1 MRSGP
6 GLRLAALG
14 TAAALLAGCASVDPY
29 AQPPMQ
35 AHLSRSDGV
44 GECARL
50 LRELDR
56 AVTAAGARDAQETI
70 VPGFPYLRADRLS
83 ESLAAQ
89 AVDEARWYL
98 WRERMAGNDR
108 RARTHEFRNAP
119 VPGGPVHAA
128 LGLDAC
134 RDVLLA
140 ADEDAAARAALLA
153 AAKVPDDYSLTLRVL
168 GLYPLTQLAFAA
180 GIRDWHDETRAVFAL
195 PLDRVPVRGRLQ
207 TYAPAPD
214 AAGALV
220 DAPDRWRAAG
230 APVVPIAP
238 ITRDALGVPRV
249 ESLAALVMRHAPII
263 EVDDT
268 GPHDRIGPLVIDFTT
283 LRARV
288 DSGAPPV
295 LYVQLAFGELGG
307 RLRPQLVYT
316 VWFPARPR
324 AHAFDLLGGEL
335 DGLLWRVT
343 LDDAGAALAYD
354 SIHACGCYHQ
364 FFATPAVTARPVPQ
378 PAPGP
383 NDEGV
388 FMPQPPLPAAPP
400 GARIALRLAAGT
412 HYVQRV
418 RWVDDAAAV
427 KAEAAALRY
436 RLRDADELRSL
447 TVAGTAAGGPPFR
460 SVYDDA
466 GMIPGTERRERYFF
480 WPMGIA
486 SAGQM
491 RQWGRHPTAFVGR
504 RHFDDPRLLDL
515 YFILTDSSNAPQ

>member
-1 MRSGP
+1 MPRGP
-6 GLRLAALG
+6 GQRLALLAAAL
-14 TAAALLAGCASVDPY
+14 ALLAGCATVDPF
-29 AQPPMQ
+29 AQPPMR
-35 AHLSRSDGV
+35 AHLARSDGV

-89 AVDEARWYL
+89 AVDEARWRL
-98 WRERMAGNDR
+98 WRERLAANDQ
-108 RARTHEFRNAP
+108 RARQHEFRNAP
-119 VPGGPVHAA
+119 VPGGPLHAA
-128 LGLDAC
+128 LGFDAC
-134 RDVLLA
+134 RVVLLD
-140 ADEDAAARAALLA
+140 ADEDAAARAALRE

-195 PLDRVPVRGRLQ
+195 PLERVPVRGALR
-207 TYAPAPD
+207 TYAPAAD
-214 AAGALV
+214 AASALV
-220 DAPDRWRAAG
+220 DAPDRWRVAATPG
-230 APVVPIAP
+230 APSAP

-249 ESLAALVMRHAPII
+249 ESLAALFMRHAPII

-268 GPHDRIGPLVIDFTT
+268 GPHDRIGPLVIDPTT

-288 DSGAPPV
+288 DTDAPPV
-295 LYVQLAFGELGG
+295 LYVQFAFGELGG
-307 RLRPQLVYT
+307 RLRLQLVYT
-316 VWFPARPR
+316 AWFPARPR
-324 AHAFDLLGGEL
+324 VHAFDLLGGEL

-343 LDDAGAALAYD
+343 LDDDGAALAYD

-364 FFATPAVTARPVPQ
+364 FFATPAVAVRPVPQ
-378 PAPGP
+378 PAPGH
-383 NDEGV
+383 NDEGL
-388 FMPQPPLPAAPP
+388 FMPQAPLPAAWP

-412 HYVQRV
+412 HYLQRV
-418 RWVDDAAAV
+418 RLVDGAAEVTADD
-427 KAEAAALRY
+427 AALRY

-447 TVAGTAAGGPPFR
+447 GVAGAAAGGPLFR

-491 RQWGRHPTAFVGR
+491 RQWGRHATAFVGR
-504 RHFDDPRLLDL
+504 RHFDDPHLLDR
-515 YFILTDSSNAPQ
+515 YFILTDLPDAPQ